1 VARSSKS
8 LLHLLPLEVYR
19 NAKAN
24 VSILKW
30 TSNDSK
36 MFNPNFQQLINT
48 TRLRDGREE
57 PFQASKE
64 EIGAPEF
71 SRDKFKDSNLDLN
84 VKGIYVESLAD
95 IDGSLY
101 DNAPIQTFLTP
112 SGLRVH
118 TSQVVAYDD
127 EVWVLYGARKPV
139 ILRLEQGR
147 RYSFLSDALVCR
159 DDGLISEIMFGSM
172 VDMVRNNEA
181 KVQDI
186 TIV

>member
-48 TRLRDGREE
+48 TRLRDGKEE

-71 SRDKFKDSNLDLN
+71 IRDKFNDSNLDLN

>member
-48 TRLRDGREE
+48 TRLRDGKEE

-71 SRDKFKDSNLDLN
+71 IRDKFNDSNLDLN

-172 VDMVRNNEA
+172 VDMARNNEA